1 MAVNQQDILAQ
12 NDAPER
18 ATRRRWLVTLSTVPL
33 LGMVAAFGIAPP
45 SDIQQVEIQPVVESL
60 ALPVAREESL
70 GNFWQEERIQR
81 GDTIASL
88 LNRLNVRDEAAVNY
102 LRNARAARLMYQL
115 KPGFNVQAR
124 TSDDG
129 QLISLR
135 YVYSKDRQLLVERVK
150 DGFLASERPL
160 SVENRVLMRSGEIK
174 TSLFAATD
182 AANIPDPVATQ
193 LAEVFASEVDF
204 HRELSKGDRFTVVY
218 EAAYSNGQ
226 AVRPGRLL
234 AAEFINNGEHHQ
246 AVFFRDREGHEGYY
260 TPDGRSLRKAFLRSP
275 IEFSRI
281 SSGFSNARFHPVL
294 QTIRA
299 HRGVDYAAPIGTRI
313 KATADG
319 VVARMG
325 WENGYGNA
333 VTIEHDGKYST
344 LYGHMSAFGP
354 GLRQGARVTQGQVIG
369 YVGMTG
375 LASGPHLHYEFRIAG
390 EQRDPLSGAMP
401 IAIPVSEHFK
411 ADFKR
416 LVSPLVAR
424 LHLLR
429 TTNLALAE

>member
-1 MAVNQQDILAQ
+1 MAVTQQDILAQ
-12 NDAPER
+12 NAAPQR
-18 ATRRRWLVTLSTVPL
+18 ATRRRWLVALSTVPL

-45 SDIQQVEIQPVVESL
+45 SDIQQVDIQPVMENL
-60 ALPVAREESL
+60 ALPAVREESL

-88 LNRLNVRDEAAVNY
+88 MNRLNIRDEAAVNY
-102 LRNARAARLMYQL
+102 LRSAREARLMYQL
-115 KPGFNVQAR
+115 KPGFNVQVR
-124 TSDDG
+124 TSDEG
-129 QLISLR
+129 ELISLR
-135 YVYSKDRQLLVERVK
+135 YVYSKDRQLLVERIK

-160 SVENRVLMRSGEIK
+160 SIENRVLMRSGEIK
-174 TSLFAATD
+174 SSLFAATD
-182 AANIPDPVATQ
+182 AANIPDAVATQ

-226 AVRPGRLL
+226 AVRAGRLL

-246 AVFFRDREGHEGYY
+246 AVYFRDREGREGYY

-281 SSGFSNARFHPVL
+281 SSGFTNARFHPVL

-299 HRGVDYAAPIGTRI
+299 HRGVDYAAPTGTRI

-319 VVARMG
+319 VIARMG
-325 WENGYGNA
+325 WENGYGNT
-333 VTIEHDGKYST
+333 VIIEHDGKYST

-354 GLRQGARVTQGQVIG
+354 GLRQGARVSQGQVIG
-369 YVGMTG
+369 FVGMTG

-390 EQRDPLSGAMP
+390 EQRDPLSNAMP
-401 IAIPVSEHFK
+401 IAFPVSEHFK

-429 TTNLALAE
+429 TTNLASAE